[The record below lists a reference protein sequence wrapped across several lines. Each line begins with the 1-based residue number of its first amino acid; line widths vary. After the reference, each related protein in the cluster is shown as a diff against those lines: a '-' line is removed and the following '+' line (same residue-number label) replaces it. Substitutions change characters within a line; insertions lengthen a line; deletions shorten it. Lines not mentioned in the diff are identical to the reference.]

1 MRLRG
6 IGIDLVS
13 VPRMRRFLKEHGPKA
28 IRLLDSR
35 PRQKH
40 SGMTPPCL
48 KKISPARLARI
59 FAAKEAFFKALGR
72 SWMGM
77 EGFKTIQVQDSLHG
91 GFRVQCAFLPKG
103 AQVSGR
109 FFSGPQWAGAQVM
122 IWEP

>member
-13 VPRMRRFLKEHGPKA
+13 VPRMRRFLKEHGKKA
-28 IRLLDSR
+28 VRLLDPAQSSR
-35 PRQKH
+35 KVSAAH
-40 SGMTPPCL
+40 
-48 KKISPARLARI
+48 LARI

-77 EGFKTIQVQDSLHG
+77 EGFKDIQVQGSPQG
-91 GFRVQCAFLPKG
+91 AFRVQCPFLPKG

-109 FFSGPQWAGAQVM
+109 FFSGP
-122 IWEP
+122 

>member
-13 VPRMRRFLKEHGPKA
+13 VPRMQRFVKEHGRKA
-28 IRLLDSR
+28 VQLLDSTR
-35 PRQKH
+35 RK
-40 SGMTPPCL
+40 SSS
-48 KKISPARLARI
+48 KISVLRLARL

-72 SWMGM
+72 SWMGL
-77 EGFKTIQVQDSLHG
+77 EGFRDIEVQSSPQG
-91 GFRVQCAFLPKG
+91 TFRVKYPFLPEG

-109 FFSGPQWAGAQVM
+109 FFSGDRWAGAQVI